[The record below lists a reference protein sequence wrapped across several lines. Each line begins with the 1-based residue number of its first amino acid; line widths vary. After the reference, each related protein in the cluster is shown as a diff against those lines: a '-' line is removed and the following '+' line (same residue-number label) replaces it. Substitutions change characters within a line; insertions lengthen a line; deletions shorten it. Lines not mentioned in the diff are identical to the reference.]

1 MGLLDTQII
10 SYKYKG
16 TKDIDVYKKSIPS
29 VVAMEFL
36 QMQSTKLHAANY
48 YIPKSSRYPFGYIE
62 MVKIDHAFR
71 QHSSDFLIFDFGQTH
86 KSFKMFSNLNVSELI
101 NSRNVILFDKA
112 ISFVK
117 KDLQKELKKK
127 IRFIV
132 DNEINCEP
140 ITDSDIEMGYVLLNR
155 FLSINNSKKDFRNTW
170 NDMLILS
177 KSIGLKEVLYTEDKL
192 LKSFASMV
200 CNAKTIEREGIFSID
215 FTDKSAI
222 EKRFNLESKGYINN
236 GWKYKMIKNFT
247 P

>member
-1 MGLLDTQII
+1 MGILDTQII
-10 SYKYKG
+10 SYKYKE
-16 TKDIDVYKKSIPS
+16 TKDIDVFQKSIPS
-29 VVAMEFL
+29 IVAIEFL
-36 QMQSTKLHAANY
+36 QMQSSKLHAANY

-86 KSFKMFSNLNVSELI
+86 KSFKMFSNLNISELI

-112 ISFVK
+112 ISFIK

-140 ITDSDIEMGYVLLNR
+140 ITENDIEMGYALLDR
-155 FLSINNSKKDFRNTW
+155 FLSINDSKKDFRNTW
-170 NDMLILS
+170 NDILILS
-177 KSIGLKEVLYTEDKL
+177 KSIGLKDILYTEDKL
-192 LKSFASMV
+192 LKSFASIV
-200 CNAKTIEREGIFSID
+200 CNANTNEREGIFSID
-215 FTDKSAI
+215 FTDRNTT
-222 EKRFNLESKGYINN
+222 EKKFNLESKGYINN
-236 GWKYKMIKNFT
+236 GWKYKMIKNST